1 MPHSHGTRVKARS
14 ILTKGNTVRGI
25 SYLLQDYKVGDKVV
39 VNIDPREH
47 NTTPHRRFHGKI
59 GVIEEVGRRT
69 LKVSVMIGDKKKIL
83 QTRFNHIKLLRG
95 YSSNVTIR
103 NNTSRCHKQMT
114 EIIKKEI
121 VTLPHVKEILESVK
135 PDDMD
140 QIQRWTADY
149 VKKFSKVES
158 QKAQRMTRQLIEQC
172 DLTEEEAVEIV
183 NIMPTSLEELRA
195 FTFGWKKLILTDT
208 LGKILNILKAE
219 DTQS

>member
-1 MPHSHGTRVKARS
+1 MPHSHCSRVKARS
-14 ILTKGNTVRGI
+14 ILTKSNVVRGV
-25 SYLLQDYKVGDKVV
+25 SYLLYDYKVGDKVV
-39 VNIDPREH
+39 VDIDPREH
-47 NTTPHRRFHGKI
+47 NTTPNRRFHGKI

-83 QTRFNHIKLLRG
+83 QTRFNHI
-95 YSSNVTIR
+95 
-103 NNTSRCHKQMT
+103 SRRRCQKQMT

-121 VTLPHVKEILESVK
+121 VTLPQVKEILESVK

-149 VKKFSKVES
+149 VKKFAKVES
-158 QKAQRMTRQLIEQC
+158 QKAQTMTRQLIEQC